1 MAYMA
6 FDRDGSVGER
16 AVSAAAGPAFN
27 PVTYFGADRSNRLS
41 ALEWSVVALA
51 RRDRPSSLRE
61 PSRMSLALGSLFGR
75 QDNPRLADP
84 RLEALRRTAVLAW
97 HRGAKALSDA
107 EKEAFTAAGFTPGQY
122 RTLLASIG
130 AARLNKGRY
139 A

>member
-1 MAYMA
+1 M
-6 FDRDGSVGER
+6 R
-16 AVSAAAGPAFN
+16 AVGDDAAALWLCFADQGEADLAREAWPGTLYGAATQTYISAAVKALGREPLM
-27 PVTYFGADRSNRLS
+27 PMGSS
-41 ALEWSVVALA
+41 ALAVAG
-51 RRDRPSSLRE
+51 
-61 PSRMSLALGSLFGR
+61 ALGSLFGR

>member
-1 MAYMA
+1 MAFMA
-6 FDRDGSVGER
+6 FDRHGSVAHSEKT
-16 AVSAAAGPAFN
+16 VGPA
-27 PVTYFGADRSNRLS
+27 PQQGANRANRLT

-61 PSRMSLALGSLFGR
+61 PSRLSVALGSLFGR
-75 QDNPRLADP
+75 QQNPRLADP
-84 RLEALRRTAVLAW
+84 RLEALRRIAVLAW

-107 EKEAFTAAGFTPGQY
+107 EVKAFTAAGFTTGQY

-130 AARLNKGRY
+130 AASLNKGRY

>member
-1 MAYMA
+1 MAFMA
-6 FDRDGSVGER
+6 FDGHGSVAQGEKTL
-16 AVSAAAGPAFN
+16 AATPNQDADPA
-27 PVTYFGADRSNRLS
+27 NRLT

-61 PSRMSLALGSLFGR
+61 PSRLSVALGSVFGR
-75 QDNPRLADP
+75 HQHPHLADP
-84 RLEALRRTAVLAW
+84 RLEALRRVAVLAW

-107 EKEAFTAAGFTPGQY
+107 EVEAFTAAGFTTGQY

-130 AARLNKGRY
+130 AASLNKGRY